1 MKKRLILLI
10 FLLVGVFYHVKS
22 QEFVLKKGVV
32 QDSVRINDSIPES
45 YAVYLPSKYDPGK
58 EWPILF
64 AMDMQGRGKQVVH
77 MFQEAAEEQG
87 YIVTGSN
94 NIHDSLSIAQN
105 ITVVSRMFNSA
116 FSLFSINKGRAY
128 TAGFSNGAKLASL
141 IPSLI
146 RPVEGVLSF
155 GSTIPYIELLD
166 RKNPFLFIGIVGR
179 SDFNYLEMLD
189 AKNKSFSTQKYLDRD
204 RILTDNFLLS
214 FEGEHEWP
222 DKRYFQK
229 GLEIF
234 TLKAMQK
241 GTIQKDSAYITK
253 IYNIEFSE
261 LNDYVINNDMAAAV
275 NLADEML
282 TKFKGLVDLNQLK
295 KRTKALKKDKSYNL
309 QNRKERKFFQKEY
322 FIRKD
327 YDYNLNDDVLTLNYN
342 NLGWWNYQM
351 GEIKKQIASP
361 DPLEKEMGKR
371 LLGYLNALI
380 EDNINLELAQN
391 PLNDEALS
399 FLWMV
404 KTITA
409 PKEFSN
415 YLKII
420 SDSAK
425 YEDFGTAL
433 FYLEELLKNGYENKT
448 ELYLL
453 EHTALLRITP
463 EFNEIIDKYLK
474 DARYDLIEE

>member
-10 FLLVGVFYHVKS
+10 FLLVGTLYHATS
-22 QEFVLKKGVV
+22 QELVLKKGVV

-45 YAVYLPSKYDPGK
+45 YAVYLPSNYDPGK
-58 EWPILF
+58 IWPILF

-77 MFQEAAEEQG
+77 MFQETAEEQG
-87 YIVTGSN
+87 YIVAGSN
-94 NIHDSLSIAQN
+94 SIHDSLSIAQN

-116 FSLFSINKGRAY
+116 FSLFSINKGRTY
-128 TAGFSNGAKLASL
+128 TAGFSNGAKFASL
-141 IPSLI
+141 IPSFI
-146 RPVEGVLSF
+146 KPVEGVLSF
-155 GSTIPYIELLD
+155 GSAIPFMELLD
-166 RKNPFLFIGIVGR
+166 QKKPFLFIGIVGR
-179 SDFNYLEMLD
+179 SDFNYIEMLD
-189 AKNKSFSTQKYLDRD
+189 AKNKSYSTQKYVY
-204 RILTDNFLLS
+204 RIFSDNFILS
-214 FEGEHEWP
+214 FDGEHEWP

-241 GTIQKDSAYITK
+241 GNAQKDSAFVTK

-261 LNDYVINNDMAAAV
+261 LNDYVANNDIIAAV

-282 TKFKGLVDLNQLK
+282 AKFKGLVDLNQLK
-295 KRTKALKKDKSYNL
+295 NRKRALKKDKSYIL
-309 QNRKERKFFQKEY
+309 QNRKERKYFQKEY

-327 YDYNLNDDVLTLNYN
+327 YDYNLNDDILTLNYN

-351 GEIKKQIASP
+351 GEIKKYIASP
-361 DPLEKEMGKR
+361 DPLEKEMGMR
-371 LLGYLNALI
+371 LLGFLNALI

-391 PLNDEALS
+391 PVNDEALS

-415 YLKII
+415 YLNII

-433 FYLEELLKNGYENKT
+433 FYLEELLKNGYENKS
-448 ELYLL
+448 ELYIL